1 MVTDAVQ
8 AVCPADR
15 LTSRPLPMKFL
26 IARFNHETNTFSPI
40 ATPLADFDPRYGEE
54 ALNEQRHARTAMGA
68 FIRRVEAR
76 PGATLITP
84 VSATANPSGTVAAEA
99 YTHLVET
106 ILAGVR
112 EQPDAILL
120 DLHGALV
127 AENASDG
134 EGELLKAIRAIAPET
149 PIAVALDLHGNVTSL
164 MVENA
169 DIIVSFKTYP
179 HIDMAETGE
188 HAGRLMMDWLDGK
201 VRPLTRF
208 VPLPLLSHTLRS
220 NTNEGAMRRAV
231 ESAHRAEQAPGV
243 LAVSVM
249 AGFSLAD
256 FNDAGMSI
264 IVVTDNDKA
273 LADDVANDIA
283 QQIWRDRE
291 DFVYRS
297 EPLAASIAKA
307 KALHA
312 EPGAGPVLLLDHSD
326 NVMSGGTCD
335 TMDVLQAALA
345 SHLTPIVVG
354 PICDPQAVQRLWKM
368 RPTDVVGVDI
378 GNRIALVQQGI
389 TKQPVRLT
397 GVVRAKSDGE
407 FIVSG
412 PIYTGANVSMGR
424 TVLLDTIDALIV
436 ITERRMEPYDL
447 GIFTCV
453 GIDPARYDYLL
464 LKSRMYARPVFGAI
478 AKALVECDADQG
490 GPTSSNYALFP
501 FKNIRRPVYPLD
513 EDTQFND

>member
-1 MVTDAVQ
+1 M
-8 AVCPADR
+8 R
-15 LTSRPLPMKFL
+15 FL
-26 IARFNHETNTFSPI
+26 IARFNHETNTFSPV
-40 ATPLADFDPRYGEE
+40 ATPLADFEPRYGDE
-54 ALNEQRHARTAMGA
+54 ALHEQRNARTAMGA
-68 FIRRVEAR
+68 FIRLVESR

-84 VSATANPSGTVAAEA
+84 VSATANPSGTVAADA

-127 AENASDG
+127 AENAADG
-134 EGELLKAIRAIAPET
+134 EGELLTAIRAIAPDT
-149 PIAVALDLHGNVTSL
+149 PIAVALDLHGNVTPA
-164 MVENA
+164 MVKHAN
-169 DIIVSFKTYP
+169 IIVSFKTYP

-201 VRPLTRF
+201 TRPITRF

-220 NTNEGAMRRAV
+220 NTHEGAMRRAV
-231 ESAHRAEQAPGV
+231 EAARRAEQEPGV

-256 FNDAGMSI
+256 FNDAGMSV

-273 LADDVANDIA
+273 LAGDVANEIA
-283 QQIWRDRE
+283 QQIWRERDG
-291 DFVYRS
+291 FVYRS
-297 EPLAASIAKA
+297 EPLAESIARA
-307 KALHA
+307 KTLQA
-312 EPGAGPVLLLDHSD
+312 EPGQGPVLLLDHSD

-335 TMDVLQAALA
+335 TMDVLQAAMA
-345 SHLTPIVVG
+345 AHLTPIVVG

-378 GNRIALVQQGI
+378 GNRIPLTQQGI
-389 TKQPVRLT
+389 SKKPVRLT
-397 GVVRAKSDGE
+397 GVVRAKSEGE
-407 FIVSG
+407 FTVSG
-412 PIYTGANVSMGR
+412 PIYTGARVSMGR
-424 TVLLDTIDALIV
+424 TVLFDTIDALIV
-436 ITERRMEPYDL
+436 ITERRMEPYDI
-447 GIFTCV
+447 GIFSCI
-453 GIDPARYDYLL
+453 GLDPARYDYLL
-464 LKSRMYARPVFGAI
+464 LKSRMYARPVFGAM

-513 EDTQFND
+513 ESANFIG